1 MMYENK
7 QSTNQKYKIFLSC
20 SVIILFFFVVD
31 AMELNEEPILH
42 DHVYLTDV
50 LLLVTSIGLV
60 IITAIGVIFYKNSER
75 NLPWILFLMV
85 AIFWAIG
92 EIVWSQDFQY
102 EAGDPLSYLSE
113 IFWLSAYIF
122 LIGFEITYLKPFKK
136 LITKKILTISVILS
150 IAPTIYVIMMLINA
164 DSVNFEESL
173 MMLYCVLDTVVLIPA
188 IIGVIL
194 FFRGQV
200 SGIWS
205 LMIIGIIIDS
215 IANIWYGFDI
225 SENLYSIGDY
235 VDALYV
241 CSYVIF
247 TFGVWNNIKLFHKSR
262 MSAST

>member
-1 MMYENK
+1 M
-7 QSTNQKYKIFLSC
+7 
-20 SVIILFFFVVD
+20 
-31 AMELNEEPILH
+31 
-42 DHVYLTDV
+42 
-50 LLLVTSIGLV
+50 
-60 IITAIGVIFYKNSER
+60 
-75 NLPWILFLMV
+75 
-85 AIFWAIG
+85 
-92 EIVWSQDFQY
+92 
-102 EAGDPLSYLSE
+102 
-113 IFWLSAYIF
+113 
-122 LIGFEITYLKPFKK
+122 IGFEITYLKPFKK

-205 LMIIGIIIDS
+205 LMIIGIIINS

-241 CSYVIF
+241 CTYVVF
-247 TFGVWNNIKLFHKSR
+247 TFGVWNNIKLFSKSK
-262 MSAST
+262 MSTSA